1 METEIKNIKVAAIST
16 TVQNKIRKA
25 KDLFKKSKDKNKFKA
40 SAETLGVEQSYFTED
55 KITTVDLCYASSL
68 EVMQKLKWNKND
80 VQILVFV
87 TQTPDYLMP
96 SCSNI
101 LQKKLKLNNSCVCY
115 DINLGCSGYVYGLW
129 NICSV
134 MEHNSNLK
142 KGILAVG
149 DTISKTILKNDEIN
163 KLLFGDSGSA
173 TAIQKKQNQ
182 SINFILGSDGRGS
195 DKLMIK
201 QSGFRGKK
209 GKPYFFMNGIEVFH
223 FAILNVPNL
232 IKRLLIFSKK
242 KMKNIKYY
250 IFHQANKFMIDKI
263 SENLKIEKEKMLYS
277 IREFGNT
284 SSASIPTTI
293 CANYEK
299 FKSKKNNNQAILAGF
314 GAGYSYA
321 AAHLDLSKTKIFKI
335 NKI

>member
-25 KDLFKKSKDKNKFKA
+25 KDLFKKSKNKNKFKA
-40 SAETLGVEQSYFTED
+40 SAETIGVEQSYFTED

-134 MEHNSNLK
+134 MEH
-142 KGILAVG
+142 I
-149 DTISKTILKNDEIN
+149 
-163 KLLFGDSGSA
+163 
-173 TAIQKKQNQ
+173 
-182 SINFILGSDGRGS
+182 
-195 DKLMIK
+195 
-201 QSGFRGKK
+201 
-209 GKPYFFMNGIEVFH
+209 
-223 FAILNVPNL
+223 
-232 IKRLLIFSKK
+232 
-242 KMKNIKYY
+242 
-250 IFHQANKFMIDKI
+250 
-263 SENLKIEKEKMLYS
+263 
-277 IREFGNT
+277 
-284 SSASIPTTI
+284 
-293 CANYEK
+293 
-299 FKSKKNNNQAILAGF
+299 
-314 GAGYSYA
+314 
-321 AAHLDLSKTKIFKI
+321 
-335 NKI
+335 